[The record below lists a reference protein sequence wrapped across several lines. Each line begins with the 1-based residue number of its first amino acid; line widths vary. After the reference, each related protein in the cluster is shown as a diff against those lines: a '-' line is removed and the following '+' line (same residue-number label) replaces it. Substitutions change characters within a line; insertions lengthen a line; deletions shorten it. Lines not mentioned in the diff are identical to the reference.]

1 MKTTA
6 ELTPTIQ
13 GNSAAKKTVQRALR
27 GIGGLRCSDP
37 SAVSQLSKTMSAPA
51 PAAITA
57 SIGSVGQIATA
68 AIKSIEQSATKQATS
83 PLEKKKGS
91 GLERS
96 QSISGTGGGS

>member
-27 GIGGLRCSDP
+27 VIGGLRCSDP
-37 SAVSQLSKTMSAPA
+37 NAVSQLSKTMSAPA

-57 SIGSVGQIATA
+57 SIGSVGQITA
-68 AIKSIEQSATKQATS
+68 AAISNSEQRTTKQMMS

-91 GLERS
+91 GLGRS